1 MSGGK
6 FSVPNDR
13 ICVVLFGLVF
23 AFIGLFAVLLVLNEV
38 LLGIT
43 DVTGD
48 DLWGTL
54 FILVLFTIFAV
65 IGISEVIRGLTIRS
79 DRLSL
84 KNQAVPMADNVP
96 MLGAVV
102 TGARFF
108 YTWAFRVILFVVA
121 GVILAGGLALSAMSL
136 SSVRWSEVR
145 PTIWLA
151 IFVALLIL
159 PTIVLVFLNFRR
171 RRA

>member
-13 ICVVLFGLVF
+13 ICIVLFGLVF
-23 AFIGLFAVLLVLNEV
+23 AFIGLFAVLIVLNEV

-43 DVTGD
+43 DVSGD
-48 DLWGTL
+48 ELWGTL
-54 FILVLFTIFAV
+54 LLLFLFTVFAV
-65 IGISEVIRGLTIRS
+65 IGISEVIRGLTTRS

-84 KNQAVPMADNVP
+84 RGPVASMADNVP

-108 YTWAFRVILFVVA
+108 YTWGFRVVLFLLA
-121 GVILAGGLALSAMSL
+121 GGILAGGLIVSSMSL
-136 SSVRWSEVR
+136 SAIRLSEVR

-151 IFVALLIL
+151 IYAVMLIL
-159 PTIVLVFLNFRR
+159 PTIALVWLNLRR
-171 RRA
+171 THA